1 MKYLTRKQA
10 TAYLRENG
18 VTSGDFLLAH
28 LAVTGE
34 GPQFRY
40 WGRRPIYSE
49 QDLDAWIESRLSPP
63 VRSRRA
69 LEAQLSA
76 TDGEPPLGPPTRAGR
91 RHRWHKRR
99 AGGAAR
105 EVPLPESA

>member
-40 WGRRPIYSE
+40 WGRH
-49 QDLDAWIESRLSPP
+49 AWIESRLSPP

-91 RHRWHKRR
+91 RRRWHKRR

-105 EVPLPESA
+105 EVPLPEGA

>member
-34 GPQFRY
+34 APHFRY
-40 WGRRPIYSE
+40 WGRLPIYSE

-76 TDGEPPLGPPTRAGR
+76 TDGEPPLGPPTRRPPTPVAQTSR
-91 RHRWHKRR
+91 RWRCKRSTSP
-99 AGGAAR
+99 G
-105 EVPLPESA
+105 E